1 MSTRRQASFFERYL
15 DPTER
20 LDEMLFALIM
30 VLSITLGVGL
40 AADEDTRASQVVW
53 AIVGCNLAWGL
64 IDGCMHIV
72 TQLFD
77 RSGQARLVEALRTSR
92 DEAGQVATVGTV
104 LDAPL
109 AALTSAEERRVL
121 YLKIADQLRGAT
133 VPRTR
138 VAAEDVYGGLA
149 IVWLMVLA
157 TIPAIV
163 PFLLI
168 TDRFVAA
175 RVSNALVLLTLFAV
189 GFGFA
194 RLVHAD
200 PWKLGW
206 STALFGL
213 AMVVIVVLL
222 GG

>member
-1 MSTRRQASFFERYL
+1 MSTPQKQSFVMRYL

-20 LDEMLFALIM
+20 LGELMFALIM

-40 AADEDTRASQVVW
+40 AADKDSSASQVVW

-64 IDGCMHIV
+64 IDGCMHVV

-77 RSGQARLVEALRTSR
+77 RGSTVRLARSLRSSGSEAEQL
-92 DEAGQVATVGTV
+92 ATVGGV
-104 LDAPL
+104 LDEQL
-109 AALTSAEERRVL
+109 SALTSADERRVL
-121 YLKIADQLRGAT
+121 YLEIASRLRGADPQP
-133 VPRTR
+133 PR
-138 VAAEDVYGGLA
+138 VMAEDVYGGLA

-157 TIPAIV
+157 TVPAIL
-163 PFLLI
+163 PFMWF

-175 RVSNALVLLTLFAV
+175 RFSNGLMLLTLFAV
-189 GFGFA
+189 GYGVA
-194 RLVHAD
+194 RSIHGN
-200 PWKLGW
+200 PWRLGLL
-206 STALFGL
+206 TAVFGL

>member
-1 MSTRRQASFFERYL
+1 MRTRHRATFVERYL

-40 AADEDTRASQVVW
+40 AADKETSASQVVW

-64 IDGCMHIV
+64 IDACMHIV

-77 RSGQARLVEALRTSR
+77 RSSKARLVEALCTSNN
-92 DEAGQVATVGTV
+92 EAEQVATVGTV

-109 AALTSAEERRVL
+109 AALTSADERRVL
-121 YLKIADQLRGAT
+121 YLKIADRLRGAT
-133 VPRTR
+133 VQRTR
-138 VAAEDVYGGLA
+138 VAPEDVYGGLA

-163 PFLLI
+163 PFMLI

-194 RLVHAD
+194 RLIHAN
-200 PWKLGW
+200 PWMLGW